1 MGTSQRRG
9 NAGMYKIMLVDDE
22 PLALLGMEEIIDWNA
37 EGFTVV
43 ASCSSGTEALEQA
56 ENLSPDAVVTDIR
69 IPDMTG
75 IELLEKIRKIRPKTY
90 FFVVRAY
97 SYF

>member
-1 MGTSQRRG
+1 
-9 NAGMYKIMLVDDE
+9 MYKIMLVDDE

-56 ENLSPDAVVTDIR
+56 ENLSAEGGGTEIR
-69 IPDMTG
+69 GCVIHN
-75 IELLEKIRKIRPKTY
+75 
-90 FFVVRAY
+90 
-97 SYF
+97 